1 MAASSLQ
8 GCRGGLLTDGD
19 GRIAC
24 AALAVSDFSVRE
36 FGGAIQ
42 SVLKALPADVRLHVL
57 TDAKARAQV
66 RAWLGRYRP
75 DSQSDVHE
83 ITRDLDF
90 SLWIQDPVLFGA
102 NGTAFLSAC
111 FDRYDDR
118 DAAGQL
124 AEAMG
129 CPQVP
134 SSVQVDGG
142 NLIVH
147 GDIVLISANAHANDA
162 DVAALDATRRFIAV
176 GTRLAC
182 PVQQTRT
189 TDRPAKGWTEIVHAL
204 SAEGTRQPI
213 FHLDHFIAPA
223 GHVGNRPRF
232 LVGCPR
238 LGAEATG
245 HPDWPHAQAEAFD
258 EIAAC
263 LENHGAEVVRN
274 PQPLVWVDRPDKNL
288 RRWFHL
294 PVNNVLI
301 HGDSVLMPAFT
312 NGHWPELAAIDR
324 ANAEIWQAC
333 GFAVHPVPEM
343 MALAEGMGGPR
354 CMVKVTARR

>member
-1 MAASSLQ
+1 M
-8 GCRGGLLTDGD
+8 LTDGD
-19 GRIAC
+19 GRIAS
-24 AALAVSDFSVRE
+24 AALAISDFSARE

-42 SVLKALPADVRLHVL
+42 SILKALPTDIRLHVL
-57 TDAKARAQV
+57 TDGRARAQV
-66 RAWLGRYRP
+66 RRWLEQYRP
-75 DSQSDVHE
+75 GSQTDLHE
-83 ITRDLDF
+83 ISSDLDF
-90 SLWIQDPVLFGA
+90 SLWIQDPLLFGA
-102 NGTAFLSAC
+102 DGTAFLSSC

-118 DAAGQL
+118 EAAGKL

-129 CPQVP
+129 CPQAP
-134 SSVQVDGG
+134 SPVQIDGG

-147 GDIVLISANAHANDA
+147 GDTALISANAHASDA
-162 DVAALDATRRFIAV
+162 DLATLDATRRFIAV

-182 PVQQTRT
+182 PAQETRA
-189 TDRPAKGWTEIVHAL
+189 TDRPAEGWNEIVHAL
-204 SAEGTRQPI
+204 SAEGTGQPI

-223 GHVGNRPRF
+223 GHVGSRPRF

-238 LGAEATG
+238 LGAEAIG
-245 HPDWPHAQAEAFD
+245 HPDWPHAQADAFY
-258 EIAAC
+258 EIAVC

-274 PQPLVWVDRPDKNL
+274 PQPLVWVDRPEQKF

-301 HGDSVLMPAFT
+301 HGDSVIMPAFA

-333 GFAVHPVPEM
+333 GFAVHPVPGA